1 MPLKPKTEVKL
12 QHMWKGMERESQ
24 PDSCHE
30 GERCH
35 VGEQRGKDFLQIAF
49 EQLALVRFGQ
59 VGTKAYGFEIFP
71 IMFPLMFSTC
81 QVW

>member
-1 MPLKPKTEVKL
+1 MPSKPKAVVKL
-12 QHMWKGMERESQ
+12 QVVWKGMENEAQ

-49 EQLALVRFGQ
+49 EQLVLVQCGQ

-71 IMFPLMFSTC
+71 IMFPLIFPTC

>member
-49 EQLALVRFGQ
+49 EQLALVQFGQ